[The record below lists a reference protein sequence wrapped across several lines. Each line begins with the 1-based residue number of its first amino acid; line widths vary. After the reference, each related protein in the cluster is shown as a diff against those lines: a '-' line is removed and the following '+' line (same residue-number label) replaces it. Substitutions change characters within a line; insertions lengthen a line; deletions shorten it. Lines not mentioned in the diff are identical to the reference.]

1 MNVAINVLIKDV
13 NTSPTSKIR
22 PDIRIKHVAEE
33 RTGRHVGGDSQ

>member
-13 NTSPTSKIR
+13 NTSPTSKSGQTSELN
-22 PDIRIKHVAEE
+22 VAEK